1 MAEHHGAP
9 GHFGRASRMIF
20 HRPTHRPLQ
29 APAQPRLWICGRTPL
44 NWLPERRWE
53 RDQ

>member
-20 HRPTHRPLQ
+20 HRPTHRPPFRLQ
-29 APAQPRLWICGRTPL
+29 RNRGCGNVDGRL
-44 NWLPERRWE
+44 
-53 RDQ
+53 

>member
-20 HRPTHRPLQ
+20 HRPTHRPPSGSSATAAVDMWTDALEV
-29 APAQPRLWICGRTPL
+29 AAGAKMGT
-44 NWLPERRWE
+44 
-53 RDQ
+53 